1 MGILVDIG
9 MSPVD
14 NPLRRPIGRLDRVR
28 LAAPQEDA
36 MVGRRAWIAL
46 VSLALV
52 GCGPAQPTATPSSSG
67 PVVAPTPTFM
77 CTPEAGG
84 SGSPCTERE
93 YREMQE
99 RDAMYAEA
107 EQTYRRFLTE
117 DYRVARAGGATK
129 LSDEFLAV
137 IGGERMKA
145 GKLAD
150 VRATKKGGYSVR
162 GGSYELKTVRRI
174 PGRELE
180 GSDVAMA
187 MCVDATSATIYQR
200 GKRIGPSVVTAED
213 VYFKRVD
220 GAVKIWTNSNAR
232 KVAKCG

>member
-1 MGILVDIG
+1 

-84 SGSPCTERE
+84 SSSPCTERE

-107 EQTYRRFLTE
+107 EQIYRRYLVE
-117 DYRVARAGGATK
+117 DYRVAKAGGATK
-129 LSDEFLAV
+129 LTPEFLAV
-137 IGGERMKA
+137 IGGE
-145 GKLAD
+145 KLRD
-150 VRATKKGGYSVR
+150 WKLGEIRAAKKGGYSIR
-162 GGSYELKTVRRI
+162 GGSYVLVYAKRLAEQTRN
-174 PGRELE
+174 
-180 GSDVAMA
+180 GSDVGLSV
-187 MCVDATSATIYQR
+187 CVDARSAIIYR
-200 GKRIGPSVVTAED
+200 KGRKLGPSLVVQED
-213 VYFKRVD
+213 MFFKRLD
-220 GAVKIWTNSNAR
+220 GAMKMWTNANAR
-232 KVAKCG
+232 SVTKC